1 VFTGLIEKVGVLK
14 SRNFTGNKF
23 VIGIKIDGLEDVK
36 IGDSIACN
44 GLCLTVIK
52 KDNNLYFFELM
63 KETLDK
69 SYFDK
74 LKIGSLINIE
84 RALKFGGR
92 MDGHFVQGHVD
103 DVGRI
108 KKIIKNSK
116 NIRMFFSFNKKYDKY
131 LVSKGSISIDGISL
145 TIVDVEN
152 YNFNV
157 GIISHTFHNTNLKEK
172 NIGDPVNLE
181 FDILSKYLY
190 KFYSGDK
197 KRKSVK
203 EVLKKW

>member
-1 VFTGLIEKVGVLK
+1 MFTGLIEKVGVLK

-84 RALKFGGR
+84 QALKFGGR